1 MVVGGVAILQDQTV
15 GQFLDVFLYCGDEVF
30 EHLSVL
36 VEVLL
41 YELLV
46 QQVREEGHCDVLLGQ
61 FDEPFGLLLAG
72 DFQQVFEELV
82 ENGESLLG
90 GGFFEFVQ
98 EKQGDLVEGGDGF
111 HPEGL

>member
-1 MVVGGVAILQDQTV
+1 
-15 GQFLDVFLYCGDEVF
+15 VFLYCGDEVF

-72 DFQQVFEELV
+72 DF
-82 ENGESLLG
+82 
-90 GGFFEFVQ
+90 
-98 EKQGDLVEGGDGF
+98 
-111 HPEGL
+111 